1 MNINLAKSEIIHF
14 VGIGGIGMSGLAL
27 IMIGLGF
34 EVQGSDKSLN
44 KNVERLKKRRIKFFL
59 GHSSSNIKKAT
70 ILVISSAIKKNN
82 IEVREA
88 KKRNLPIYKRGDV
101 LAHITSLKKNIV
113 VSGSHGKT
121 TTTSLIASIFA
132 KAKLDPTI
140 INGGVIN
147 SLENSAKLGKSDWS
161 ILESDESDGSF
172 IKVPSTY
179 AVVTNVDREH
189 MDYYKSLDDL
199 KRHFIKFMHKVPSF
213 GKTFICIDDKNSREI
228 WKKSKIKNILTY
240 GFSKDSNFKIK
251 NCSFLKNK
259 SIFDIEMRL
268 PNKKKT
274 ILKKIVIPLIG
285 SHNVKNAT
293 AAIAVSYFIGI
304 SLKILKNS
312 LKNFKGVE
320 RRFNKIFSYN
330 GADIYDDYAHHPTE
344 IREVINGV
352 NNSYKEKKIICV
364 FQPHR
369 ISRLN
374 DLKKEFSAS
383 FKKVDSVILCP
394 IYKAGENLKL
404 NLNYN
409 EFAKQIIKQSKV
421 RVFFVNNQN
430 QLAKFLKNFLN
441 QENIVIGM
449 GAGSISNWIKE
460 LPSLMRK

>member
-1 MNINLAKSEIIHF
+1 
-14 VGIGGIGMSGLAL
+14 
-27 IMIGLGF
+27 
-34 EVQGSDKSLN
+34 
-44 KNVERLKKRRIKFFL
+44 
-59 GHSSSNIKKAT
+59 
-70 ILVISSAIKKNN
+70 
-82 IEVREA
+82 
-88 KKRNLPIYKRGDV
+88 
-101 LAHITSLKKNIV
+101 
-113 VSGSHGKT
+113 
-121 TTTSLIASIFA
+121 
-132 KAKLDPTI
+132 
-140 INGGVIN
+140 
-147 SLENSAKLGKSDWS
+147 
-161 ILESDESDGSF
+161 
-172 IKVPSTY
+172 
-179 AVVTNVDREH
+179 
-189 MDYYKSLDDL
+189 
-199 KRHFIKFMHKVPSF
+199 MHKVPSF

-352 NNSYKEKKIICV
+352 NSSYKEKKIICV

-421 RVFFVNNQN
+421 RVFFVNSQN

-460 LPSLMRK
+460 LPRLMRK

>member
-1 MNINLAKSEIIHF
+1 M
-14 VGIGGIGMSGLAL
+14 
-27 IMIGLGF
+27 
-34 EVQGSDKSLN
+34 
-44 KNVERLKKRRIKFFL
+44 
-59 GHSSSNIKKAT
+59 
-70 ILVISSAIKKNN
+70 
-82 IEVREA
+82 
-88 KKRNLPIYKRGDV
+88 
-101 LAHITSLKKNIV
+101 
-113 VSGSHGKT
+113 
-121 TTTSLIASIFA
+121 
-132 KAKLDPTI
+132 
-140 INGGVIN
+140 
-147 SLENSAKLGKSDWS
+147 
-161 ILESDESDGSF
+161 
-172 IKVPSTY
+172 
-179 AVVTNVDREH
+179 
-189 MDYYKSLDDL
+189 
-199 KRHFIKFMHKVPSF
+199 
-213 GKTFICIDDKNSREI
+213 
-228 WKKSKIKNILTY
+228 
-240 GFSKDSNFKIK
+240 
-251 NCSFLKNK
+251 
-259 SIFDIEMRL
+259 
-268 PNKKKT
+268 
-274 ILKKIVIPLIG
+274 IPLIG

-304 SLKILKNS
+304 SLNILKNS

-421 RVFFVNNQN
+421 RVFFVNSQN

-441 QENIVIGM
+441 QEDIVIGM

-460 LPSLMRK
+460 LPRLIRK

>member
-1 MNINLAKSEIIHF
+1 
-14 VGIGGIGMSGLAL
+14 MSGLAL

-147 SLENSAKLGKSDWS
+147 SLDNSAKLGKSDWS

-172 IKVPSTY
+172 IKVPPTY

-228 WKKSKIKNILTY
+228 WKRSKIKNILTY

-352 NNSYKEKKIICV
+352 NTSYKEKKIICV

-421 RVFFVNNQN
+421 RVFFVNSQN

-460 LPSLMRK
+460 LPRLIRK